1 MKIQAWKGAS
11 VFLPQTFV
19 VCVFFIFPIG
29 QFCVVLCTCPLL
41 FLPCGFFVFQPL
53 ISLFLP
59 LLSFYFLSHSLP
71 RLPAISPPHSHPH
84 SISFSFSAPP
94 PPHPPLLPPSLSLSF
109 PISPS
114 SPLRSPFSLSFSF
127 SQHSQLLMID
137 QGFQGL
143 PFPVIQQEMFMH
155 SPQPYSHNW
164 HVSTHCHARLHLYI
178 YFFIFLFFSLLSTH
192 FPCVYQF
199 KGKVSSDIIEYLS
212 NYQDRPRCRLLKHTT
227 CTLPAGTL
235 PHCFST
241 QT

>member
-84 SISFSFSAPP
+84 SISFSFSIP
-94 PPHPPLLPPSLSLSF
+94 PPSLALTLIPYLSLL
-109 PISPS
+109 
-114 SPLRSPFSLSFSF
+114 PLRSPFSLSFSF
-127 SQHSQLLMID
+127 SQHSQPLMID

-164 HVSTHCHARLHLYI
+164 HVSTQCLSRSAAPIYI
-178 YFFIFLFFSLLSTH
+178 HFLKCTFFFCCCFTPHIPPPPSSHSL
-192 FPCVYQF
+192 C
-199 KGKVSSDIIEYLS
+199 
-212 NYQDRPRCRLLKHTT
+212 LLVKR
-227 CTLPAGTL
+227 
-235 PHCFST
+235 
-241 QT
+241 

>member
-1 MKIQAWKGAS
+1 MKMQAWKGAS

-84 SISFSFSAPP
+84 SISFSFS
-94 PPHPPLLPPSLSLSF
+94 
-109 PISPS
+109 
-114 SPLRSPFSLSFSF
+114 
-127 SQHSQLLMID
+127 QHSQPLMID

-143 PFPVIQQEMFMH
+143 PFPVIQEEMFMH
-155 SPQPYSHNW
+155 SLQPYSHNW
-164 HVSTHCHARLHLYI
+164 HVSTQCLSRSPAPIH
-178 YFFIFLFFSLLSTH
+178 IFLKRTFFFLQTSTLCLL
-192 FPCVYQF
+192 V
-199 KGKVSSDIIEYLS
+199 K
-212 NYQDRPRCRLLKHTT
+212 R
-227 CTLPAGTL
+227 
-235 PHCFST
+235 
-241 QT
+241 